1 MEDGASR
8 GRLNKNGE
16 GRKPLPSREG
26 RSEHKEEK
34 MSQGIISEKNRRLVD
49 VRWFTSLEGAKAW
62 IRSLGPEW
70 KRWTEIDKPGYY
82 RKAGWIVKLYEPTE
96 GD

>member
-1 MEDGASR
+1 
-8 GRLNKNGE
+8 
-16 GRKPLPSREG
+16 
-26 RSEHKEEK
+26 
-34 MSQGIISEKNRRLVD
+34 MSQEIIQEKSKRLKE
-49 VRWFTSLEGAKAW
+49 VRWFSNLKDARAW

-70 KRWTEIDKPGYY
+70 KRLIEIERPGFF

>member
-1 MEDGASR
+1 
-8 GRLNKNGE
+8 
-16 GRKPLPSREG
+16 
-26 RSEHKEEK
+26 
-34 MSQGIISEKNRRLVD
+34 MSQRIISEKNKRIID
-49 VRWFTSLEGAKAW
+49 VRWFSNLKDAQAW

-70 KRWTEIDKPGYY
+70 KPWAEIDKPGYY

>member
-1 MEDGASR
+1 
-8 GRLNKNGE
+8 
-16 GRKPLPSREG
+16 
-26 RSEHKEEK
+26 
-34 MSQGIISEKNRRLVD
+34 MSQRIISEKNRRLVD
-49 VRWFTSLEGAKAW
+49 VRWFTNLEGAKAW

-82 RKAGWIVKLYEPTE
+82 RKAGWIVKLYEPSE